1 VSRHTRCVSPAPP
14 QWAEYRAGRSR
25 VPDRRGPVTDPRV
38 HRRPDHAPPPYSRSA
53 TTTAPRASKRPHSHA
68 IPHPPVTKPTTIPQP
83 EQAPGWGVS
92 IGAAS
97 SQRLCEILAGAQWR
111 RHNARESTPIFAS
124 FRKIVGHGTVC
135 GPGAVEGYA
144 ATGPFSCELVR
155 FGPDRVGNGCCRQSS
170 TVAGPATEV
179 SRGQL
184 GARDGALRDRYRH
197 FTSVP
202 VGSEPLAHAGL
213 SGSWPSNI
221 NRCRHPARP
230 PLSSRW
236 PRRRWVLTRST
247 TLRITREVLRGEV
260 GPAFAQNA

>member
-53 TTTAPRASKRPHSHA
+53 TTTAPPRLQAPSLPRDT
-68 IPHPPVTKPTTIPQP
+68 PPPSDQTNHNPTTRTGTRLGCVHRRRQLAATMRNLGGRSMAST
-83 EQAPGWGVS
+83 QRAGV
-92 IGAAS
+92 
-97 SQRLCEILAGAQWR
+97 
-111 RHNARESTPIFAS
+111 NPN

-155 FGPDRVGNGCCRQSS
+155 FGPDRVGNGCCPQSS

-236 PRRRWVLTRST
+236 PRRRWVLNS
-247 TLRITREVLRGEV
+247 LDNAAHHPG
-260 GPAFAQNA
+260 GPPR